1 MDRSWVRDMSERLL
15 LCAVELRVDGKEVP
29 WEELISS
36 DSLLTEVGAAL
47 RRHSWP
53 NRYPQEIRKELLRLL
68 DRYDKKVVSGKFRN
82 EADRMWFAK
91 NPRTWIDESEDED
104 DIFMPSG
111 ALSSKGK
118 SDASAKGKSVAPSS
132 RSKTASSSR
141 SKSVA
146 SSKSKTDVG
155 GCVDGR

>member
-1 MDRSWVRDMSERLL
+1 MVRKFHVRSSLVVTVFSLRL
-15 LCAVELRVDGKEVP
+15 EWHYDDTTGQTGTPRKYGKNF
-29 WEELISS
+29 SGYMQGTRS
-36 DSLLTEVGAAL
+36 
-47 RRHSWP
+47 
-53 NRYPQEIRKELLRLL
+53 ELLMENL
-68 DRYDKKVVSGKFRN
+68 GN
-82 EADRMWFAK
+82 ESDRMWFVR

-118 SDASAKGKSVAPSS
+118 SDASSS

-141 SKSVA
+141 SKSAASSKSKTPSSSRSKSAA
-146 SSKSKTDVG
+146 SSKSKTDAG

>member
-1 MDRSWVRDMSERLL
+1 M
-15 LCAVELRVDGKEVP
+15 
-29 WEELISS
+29 
-36 DSLLTEVGAAL
+36 
-47 RRHSWP
+47 
-53 NRYPQEIRKELLRLL
+53 L

-82 EADRMWFAK
+82 EADCMWFAK

-132 RSKTASSSR
+132 SR
-141 SKSVA
+141 SKSA
-146 SSKSKTDVG
+146 SSKSKTDAG

>member
-1 MDRSWVRDMSERLL
+1 M
-15 LCAVELRVDGKEVP
+15 
-29 WEELISS
+29 
-36 DSLLTEVGAAL
+36 
-47 RRHSWP
+47 
-53 NRYPQEIRKELLRLL
+53 
-68 DRYDKKVVSGKFRN
+68 N
-82 EADRMWFAK
+82 ESARMWFSR
-91 NPRTWIDESEDED
+91 NPHTWIDESEDED

-118 SDASAKGKSVAPSS
+118 SDASSS

-146 SSKSKTDVG
+146 SSRSKTPSSSRSKSAASSKSKTYAG